1 MAIARALTVFLV
13 IMGLSFGAMTANA
26 LAAKQTFAKPCP
38 MEQSGKKG
46 ECPCCKDH
54 CDSAMLS
61 CSGKC
66 PSSQGAATLASST
79 YKLAAVKLLFASMI
93 APMSDQFANGP
104 APPVPIV

>member
-46 ECPCCKDH
+46 DCPCCKDH
-54 CDSAMLS
+54 CDSALLG
-61 CSGKC
+61 CSAKC
-66 PSSQGAATLASST
+66 PTSQGAATLASTSH
-79 YKLAAVKLLFASMI
+79 KLAAVKLLFASMI

>member
-1 MAIARALTVFLV
+1 MAISRAVTAFLV
-13 IMGLSFGAMTANA
+13 ILGLSFGAMTANA

-46 ECPCCKDH
+46 KCPCCKDH

-61 CSGKC
+61 CASKW

-79 YKLAAVKLLFASMI
+79 HKLAAVKLLFASMI

-104 APPVPIV
+104 APPVPIT